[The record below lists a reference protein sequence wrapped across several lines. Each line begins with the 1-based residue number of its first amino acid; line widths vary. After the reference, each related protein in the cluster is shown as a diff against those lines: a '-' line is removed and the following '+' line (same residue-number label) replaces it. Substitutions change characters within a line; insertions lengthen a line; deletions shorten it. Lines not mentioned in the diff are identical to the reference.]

1 MKFLPNLLLFHQ
13 MFGIYLTF
21 LVLAHDHPGYK
32 AKVQSHYELIQKVAQ
47 VLPKY
52 HLKFCYS
59 KKSIFSTNRKDRP
72 LNVCLNLWYW
82 LETSLYLHHWNNPE
96 NFHFEDQIFW
106 QGFLFERNCEKI
118 LSWDQLNLLCWLNS
132 WNFKKI
138 MPENASQCENFRIFL
153 PLRFYVKSI
162 SLF

>member
-13 MFGIYLTF
+13 NFGIYLTF

-32 AKVQSHYELIQKVAQ
+32 AKVQSHYESIQMVAQ

-96 NFHFEDQIFW
+96 NFHFEDKIFLL
-106 QGFLFERNCEKI
+106 GFLFGWCIIPGCAVVRRWHAQHTVAI
-118 LSWDQLNLLCWLNS
+118 HTHHT
-132 WNFKKI
+132 
-138 MPENASQCENFRIFL
+138 R
-153 PLRFYVKSI
+153 LRCGAPMSCMYMFW
-162 SLF
+162 F